1 MDLIHHRPPITPRS
15 GGPTVTDP
23 VYLSPPDIGELEES
37 CLLRAIR
44 AGRFDPDGPEL
55 GAFEREVA
63 ARVGAGY
70 ALGLSSGT
78 AALHLALLAVGA
90 GPGSVV
96 VVPTLTFAATA
107 NAVTYTGAE
116 PVFVDCEA
124 ATGNL
129 DVDLLSDLLGR
140 LADAG
145 RRVAA
150 VLAVDINGRCA
161 DYDRLL
167 PLCAATGVPVVED
180 AAQALGS
187 TYRGRCAGTFGRV
200 GIYSFSHN
208 KIMTTSAGGMLVSD
222 DAGLVARARHLA
234 TQAREPVPHYEHRD
248 VGYNYRLSTLL
259 AALGRAQLGRLDAM
273 IARRRALRDRYE
285 RLFSAVPGTRVL
297 GAGDAGSNCWLTSVV
312 VEPERAGWHAEDL
325 GRHLAA
331 RGVETR
337 PMWKP
342 MHRQPVYADR
352 QVALTG
358 VADELFASSLSLPSG
373 SALTDEQ
380 VERVLDGI
388 VEFLEVRR

>member
-1 MDLIHHRPPITPRS
+1 M
-15 GGPTVTDP
+15 TDP

-37 CLLRAIR
+37 YLVRAIR
-44 AGRFDPDGPEL
+44 AGRFDPDGADL
-55 GAFEREVA
+55 RAFEREVA
-63 ARVGAGY
+63 ARVGVDY

-78 AALHLALLAVGA
+78 AALHLALLTVGA
-90 GPGSVV
+90 GPGTVV
-96 VVPTLTFAATA
+96 VVPTLTFAASA
-107 NAVTYTGAE
+107 NAVAYTGAE
-116 PVFVDCEA
+116 PVFVDCDA
-124 ATGNL
+124 STGNL

-140 LADAG
+140 LAEAG

-150 VLAVDINGRCA
+150 VLTVDINGRCA

-167 PLCAATGVPVVED
+167 PLCAATGIPVVED

-187 TYRGRCAGTFGRV
+187 TYRGRCAGTFGRI

-208 KIMTTSAGGMLVSD
+208 KVMTTTGGGMVVSD
-222 DAGLVARARHLA
+222 DPALVARARHLA
-234 TQAREPVPHYEHRD
+234 TQAREPVSHYEHRD

-259 AALGRAQLGRLDAM
+259 AALGRAQLTRLDTM
-273 IARRRALRDRYE
+273 IARRRALRDRYAQ
-285 RLFSAVPGTRVL
+285 LFATVPGTRIL
-297 GAGDAGSNCWLTSVV
+297 GAGDSGSNCWLTSVT
-312 VEPERAGWHAEDL
+312 VEPERTGWRAGELAE
-325 GRHLAA
+325 HLAA

-358 VADELFASSLSLPSG
+358 AADQLFATSLSLPSG

-380 VERVLDGI
+380 VDRVFAAITEFLDG
-388 VEFLEVRR
+388 RG

>member
-1 MDLIHHRPPITPRS
+1 MDLIHHRPPVAPRS
-15 GGPTVTDP
+15 GGPAMTDP
-23 VYLSPPDIGELEES
+23 VFLSPPDIGELEES
-37 CLLRAIR
+37 YLLRAIR
-44 AGRFDPDGPEL
+44 GGRFDPDGPEL
-55 GAFEREVA
+55 GAFERELA
-63 ARVGAGY
+63 ARVGVGY

-90 GPGSVV
+90 GPGTVV

-124 ATGNL
+124 STGNL

-150 VLAVDINGRCA
+150 VLTVDINGRCA

-167 PLCAATGVPVVED
+167 PLCAAAGVPVVED

-208 KIMTTSAGGMLVSD
+208 KIMTTAGGGMVVSD
-222 DAGLVARARHLA
+222 DPALIARARHLA

-259 AALGRAQLGRLDAM
+259 AALGRAQLTRLDTM
-273 IARRRALRDRYE
+273 IARRRALRERYE
-285 RLFSAVPGTRVL
+285 RLFAAVPGTRIL
-297 GAGDAGSNCWLTSVV
+297 GTGDPGSNCWLTSVV
-312 VEPERAGWHAEDL
+312 IDPERTGWQASRLAE
-325 GRHLAA
+325 HLAGH
-331 RGVETR
+331 GVECR

-358 VADELFASSLSLPSG
+358 AADLLFATSLSLPSG
-373 SALTDEQ
+373 SALTDDQ
-380 VERVLDGI
+380 VERVFAGI
-388 VEFLEVRR
+388 TEFLAERR

>member
-1 MDLIHHRPPITPRS
+1 MAPRS
-15 GGPTVTDP
+15 GGPAVTDP
-23 VYLSPPDIGELEES
+23 VFLSPPDIGELEES
-37 CLLRAIR
+37 YLLRAIR

-63 ARVGAGY
+63 ARVGVGH
-70 ALGLSSGT
+70 ALGLASGT
-78 AALHLALLAVGA
+78 AALHLALVAVGA

-116 PVFVDCEA
+116 PVFVDCDA

-129 DVDLLSDLLGR
+129 DVDLLADLLGR

-150 VLAVDINGRCA
+150 VLTVDINGRCV

-187 TYRGRCAGTFGRV
+187 TYRGRCAGTFGQV

-208 KIMTTSAGGMLVSD
+208 KVMTTSAGGMLVSD
-222 DAGLVARARHLA
+222 DAALVARARHLA

-259 AALGRAQLGRLDAM
+259 AALGRAQLGRLDTM
-273 IARRRALRDRYE
+273 IARRRALRDRYD
-285 RLFSAVPGTRVL
+285 RLFAAVPGTRIL
-297 GAGDAGSNCWLTSVV
+297 GAGDTGSNCWLTSVV
-312 VEPERAGWHAEDL
+312 IEPERAGWHAGQLAE
-325 GRHLAA
+325 HLAG
-331 RGVETR
+331 RGVESR

-342 MHRQPVYADR
+342 MHRQPVYGDR

-358 VADELFASSLSLPSG
+358 AADELFATSLSLPSG
-373 SALTDEQ
+373 SALTDDQ
-380 VERVLDGI
+380 VDRVFAAITEFLDG
-388 VEFLEVRR
+388 RR

>member
-1 MDLIHHRPPITPRS
+1 MARS
-15 GGPTVTDP
+15 GGPGVVDP
-23 VYLSPPDIGELEES
+23 VFLSPPDVGELEES
-37 CLLRAIR
+37 YLLRAIR

-55 GAFEREVA
+55 GAFEQELA
-63 ARVGAGY
+63 ARVGVGH

-90 GPGSVV
+90 GPETVV

-124 ATGNL
+124 STGNL

-140 LADAG
+140 LVDAG

-150 VLAVDINGRCA
+150 VLSVDINGRCA

-167 PLCAATGVPVVED
+167 PLCAAMGVPVVED

-208 KIMTTSAGGMLVSD
+208 KVMTTTGGGMLVSD
-222 DAGLVARARHLA
+222 DPALVARARHLA
-234 TQAREPVPHYEHRD
+234 TQAREPVSHYEHRD

-259 AALGRAQLGRLDAM
+259 AALGRAQLTRLDSM
-273 IARRRALRDRYE
+273 IARRRALRNRYA
-285 RLFSAVPGTRVL
+285 RLFGGVTGTRIL
-297 GAGDAGSNCWLTSVV
+297 GAGDPGSNCWLTSVV
-312 VEPERAGWHAEDL
+312 VEPERTGWQPAQLAE
-325 GRHLAA
+325 HLASH
-331 RGVETR
+331 GVECR

-352 QVALTG
+352 QVARTG
-358 VADELFASSLSLPSG
+358 VADGLFATSLSLPSG
-373 SALTDEQ
+373 SALTDDQ
-380 VERVLDGI
+380 VERVFAAITEFLDGH
-388 VEFLEVRR
+388 R

>member
-1 MDLIHHRPPITPRS
+1 MDLIHHRPPVAPRS
-15 GGPTVTDP
+15 GGPAVTDP
-23 VYLSPPDIGELEES
+23 VYLSPPDIGALEES
-37 CLLRAIR
+37 YLLRAVR

-63 ARVGAGY
+63 ARVGVGY

-78 AALHLALLAVGA
+78 AALHMALLAVGA
-90 GPGSVV
+90 GPDSVV

-116 PVFVDCEA
+116 PVFVDCDA
-124 ATGNL
+124 TTGNL
-129 DVDLLSDLLGR
+129 DVGLLSALLGQ
-140 LADAG
+140 LTDAG

-150 VLAVDINGRCA
+150 VLAVDINGRCV

-187 TYRGRCAGTFGRV
+187 TYRGRCAGSFGRV

-222 DAGLVARARHLA
+222 DAALVARARHLA

-259 AALGRAQLGRLDAM
+259 AALGRAQLSRLDTM
-273 IARRRALRDRYE
+273 IARRRALRDRYA
-285 RLFSAVPGTRVL
+285 RLFASVSGTRIL
-297 GAGDAGSNCWLTSVV
+297 GDGDPGSNCWLTSLV
-312 VEPERAGWHAEDL
+312 VEPERAGWHAGDL
-325 GRHLAA
+325 AAHLAGL
-331 RGVETR
+331 GVESR

-352 QVALTG
+352 QVVLSGA
-358 VADELFASSLSLPSG
+358 ADQLFATSLSLPSG
-373 SALTDEQ
+373 SALSDEQ
-380 VERVLDGI
+380 VERVTGGI
-388 VEFLEVRR
+388 TDFLAERR

>member
-1 MDLIHHRPPITPRS
+1 MAPRS
-15 GGPTVTDP
+15 GGAGVTDP

-37 CLLRAIR
+37 YLLRAIR

-55 GAFEREVA
+55 NAFEREVA
-63 ARVGAGY
+63 ARVGVGY

-78 AALHLALLAVGA
+78 AALHMALLAVGA
-90 GPGSVV
+90 GPDSVV

-116 PVFVDCEA
+116 PVFVDCDT

-129 DVDLLSDLLGR
+129 DVELLSDLLGR
-140 LADAG
+140 LVDAG

-150 VLAVDINGRCA
+150 VLAVDINGRCV

-167 PLCAATGVPVVED
+167 PLCAATGIPVVED

-187 TYRGRCAGTFGRV
+187 TYRGRCAGTFGQV

-222 DAGLVARARHLA
+222 DATLVARARHLA
-234 TQAREPVPHYEHRD
+234 NQAREPVPHYEHRD

-259 AALGRAQLGRLDAM
+259 AALGRAQLGRLDSM
-273 IARRRALRDRYE
+273 IARRQALRDRYT
-285 RLFSAVPGTRVL
+285 RLFASVPGTRIL
-297 GAGDAGSNCWLTSVV
+297 GAGDPGSNCWLTSVV
-312 VEPERAGWHAEDL
+312 VEPERAGWQA
-325 GRHLAA
+325 GHLAA
-331 RGVETR
+331 HLAALGVESR

-352 QVALTG
+352 QAALTG
-358 VADELFASSLSLPSG
+358 AADQLFASSLSLPSG
-373 SALTDEQ
+373 SALTDNQ
-380 VERVLDGI
+380 VERVFAGI
-388 VEFLEVRR
+388 TEFLEGRR

>member
-1 MDLIHHRPPITPRS
+1 MDLIHHRPPEARV
-15 GGPTVTDP
+15 GGPAVTDP
-23 VYLSPPDIGELEES
+23 VFLSPPDVGELEES
-37 CLLRAIR
+37 YLLRAFR
-44 AGRFDPDGPEL
+44 AGRFDPEGPEL

-63 ARVGAGY
+63 ARVGVGH

-78 AALHLALLAVGA
+78 AALHLALLTVGA

-116 PVFVDCEA
+116 PVFVDCDA

-140 LADAG
+140 LAEAG

-150 VLAVDINGRCA
+150 VLSVDINGRCA

-167 PLCAATGVPVVED
+167 PLCASTGVPVVED

-187 TYRGRCAGTFGRV
+187 TYRGRHAGTLGRV

-208 KIMTTSAGGMLVSD
+208 KVMTTSAGGMLVSD
-222 DAGLVARARHLA
+222 DPALVARARHLA

-259 AALGRAQLGRLDAM
+259 AALGRAQLSRLDAM
-273 IARRRALRDRYE
+273 IARRRALRDRYAH
-285 RLFSAVPGTRVL
+285 LFAAVPGTRIL
-297 GAGDAGSNCWLTSVV
+297 GAGDPGSNCWLTSVV
-312 VEPERAGWHAEDL
+312 VEPERAGWQA
-325 GRHLAA
+325 GHLAEHLVA
-331 RGVETR
+331 HGVESR

-342 MHRQPVYADR
+342 MHRQPVYAD
-352 QVALTG
+352 QPAALTG
-358 VADELFASSLSLPSG
+358 VADRLFATSLSLPSG
-373 SALTDEQ
+373 SALTDDQ
-380 VERVLDGI
+380 VDRVFATI
-388 VEFLEVRR
+388 SEFLQEHR